1 MSSPDIT
8 NNQSH
13 HKTLKTKETR
23 NRELIHGMFEAR
35 CSKRCTFWVFFF
47 AFIDSFARAPKF
59 QNQGEKMSDVKKCSY
74 ALCDSPADGSRY
86 LTIEAG
92 KNAGGKD
99 WSSLVGNTL
108 CMACYSRYRDRGT
121 LERRKNKPL
130 PDATKRCTYELCD
143 SPNEAGKFFRIEEG
157 KTSGGKDW
165 SSLVGSILCQAC
177 YSRYRQRGTLARTD
191 KKNYQRFKLWREKAV
206 ESESPASKKPK
217 TSEAVPAAP
226 VASVPA
232 STVRIGG
239 PPPAEGG
246 DASAKA
252 PRPAAKVAEATPA
265 KPVAKATTTATTTT
279 TTTTTTTNNNT
290 KRDGKSGAFTSP
302 R

>member
-1 MSSPDIT
+1 
-8 NNQSH
+8 
-13 HKTLKTKETR
+13 
-23 NRELIHGMFEAR
+23 
-35 CSKRCTFWVFFF
+35 
-47 AFIDSFARAPKF
+47 
-59 QNQGEKMSDVKKCSY
+59 MSDVKKCSY
-74 ALCDSPADGSRY
+74 AQCDSPADGSRY

-92 KNAGGKD
+92 KSAGGKD
-99 WSSLVGNTL
+99 WSALVGQTL

-130 PDATKRCTYELCD
+130 PDSTKRCTYELCD

-165 SSLVGSILCQAC
+165 SSLVGSVLCQAC
-177 YSRYRQRGTLARTD
+177 YSRYRQRGTLARTE
-191 KKNYQRFKLWREKAV
+191 KKNYQRFKQWRERAAG
-206 ESESPASKKPK
+206 EIESPASKKPK
-217 TSEAVPAAP
+217 TSEAVPAAA

-239 PPPAEGG
+239 PPPVEG

-265 KPVAKATTTATTTT
+265 KPVPKTTAT
-279 TTTTTTTNNNT
+279 NNT

-302 R
+302 K

>member
-1 MSSPDIT
+1 MY
-8 NNQSH
+8 
-13 HKTLKTKETR
+13 KTLWKPKKPETGSWFTVLFKSGFFKT
-23 NRELIHGMFEAR
+23 
-35 CSKRCTFWVFFF
+35 FFF
-47 AFIDSFARAPKF
+47 AFEVHRLNAGSRKIQKK
-59 QNQGEKMSDVKKCSY
+59 GEMSDVKKCSY

-232 STVRIGG
+232 SVPASTVRIGG

-265 KPVAKATTTATTTT
+265 KPVAKATTTTTTT
-279 TTTTTTTNNNT
+279 TTNNT